1 MKKHS
6 FFYNYT
12 ANKANAYSKFNYG
25 IMTVESDDN
34 DDVRLI
40 DHVFDKL
47 KSNAKEEYTD
57 ADDINFTAFNRV

>member
-47 KSNAKEEYTD
+47 KSNAREQYPD
-57 ADDINFTAFNRV
+57 ADINITAFNRV